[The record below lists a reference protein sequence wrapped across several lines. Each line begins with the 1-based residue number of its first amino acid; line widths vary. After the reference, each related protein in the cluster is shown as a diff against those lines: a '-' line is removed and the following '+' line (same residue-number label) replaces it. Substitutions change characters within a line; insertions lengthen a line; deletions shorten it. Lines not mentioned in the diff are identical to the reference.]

1 MKLLTT
7 IYRDKDANPKG
18 KTFLREAVRG
28 VIFRDGKLLMI
39 HSMVN
44 RDYKFPGGGLDEGE
58 SHHETLRREIRE
70 ECGAEMTLVIGEFGQ
85 TVEYAYAIEDSFDT
99 YKQNS
104 YYYFCEINGD
114 LGALNL
120 EDYEE
125 DLGFHPKWV
134 NVESAL
140 EQNKKVLAESNPA
153 PRWTKRDT
161 FVLGILAE
169 NKEELI

>member
-1 MKLLTT
+1 MS
-7 IYRDKDANPKG
+7 ANN
-18 KTFLREAVRG
+18 
-28 VIFRDGKLLMI
+28 IFFASGILPIKKPD
-39 HSMVN
+39 N
-44 RDYKFPGGGLDEGE
+44 NND
-58 SHHETLRREIRE
+58 
-70 ECGAEMTLVIGEFGQ
+70 
-85 TVEYAYAIEDSFDT
+85 
-99 YKQNS
+99 KQNS